1 MYPYKTTIVV
11 FWGSTDDDLDRSLS
25 HCYHMLSKNT
35 WWFSSIGFLQI
46 WKIHLIVL
54 KIVWICETLS
64 SKWCW
69 WFWKKS
75 FVRSSIKFSIC
86 QELLW
91 CTSKMDPK
99 TNLGL
104 GPIFMPT
111 TKEPFWHQKIL
122 CGNWQAKEKH
132 TRNYQLVGWRVSFF
146 STYQRL
152 GPMSQ
157 RKSIFSGTHC
167 FHTQILKPHLNF
179 SNRHPSPIHAAPTT

>member
-91 CTSKMDPK
+91 CTSKMVGSKNQPRIGSDFHA
-99 TNLGL
+99 N
-104 GPIFMPT
+104 
-111 TKEPFWHQKIL
+111 HQRTLLTSKNTMWKL
-122 CGNWQAKEKH
+122 A
-132 TRNYQLVGWRVSFF
+132 
-146 STYQRL
+146 
-152 GPMSQ
+152 SQ
-157 RKSIFSGTHC
+157 RKTHTKLSISRMAG
-167 FHTQILKPHLNF
+167 
-179 SNRHPSPIHAAPTT
+179 